1 MPLLLEEIRKKS
13 YVISIL
19 ASTGTPFSYC
29 PTVTQFLFLKRKASL
44 GEVAQSVMCQSHK
57 H

>member
-1 MPLLLEEIRKKS
+1 MLLLLGEIRKKV
-13 YVISIL
+13 VISIL

-44 GEVAQSVMCQSHK
+44 GEVAQSVRRLSRK